1 MQTIK
6 INPEAKKSIS
16 WILLITLLATV
27 VLIVLDAKYYNRY
40 ADFQTVDAIISDV
53 TRHVTKSPSSR
64 NRTSYTNSITYE
76 YEAAGKTYTATRREF
91 TRIGK
96 TEGEKVSIKYN
107 PDHPEEIQ
115 QTYTQSMCM
124 IITALLLFGDWFLWM
139 CVRQM
144 QKEKEEKTSSRCT
157 KKTEKQEMKR

>member
-53 TRHVTKSPSSR
+53 HV
-64 NRTSYTNSITYE
+64 
-76 YEAAGKTYTATRREF
+76 
-91 TRIGK
+91 
-96 TEGEKVSIKYN
+96 
-107 PDHPEEIQ
+107 
-115 QTYTQSMCM
+115 M
-124 IITALLLFGDWFLWM
+124 
-139 CVRQM
+139 
-144 QKEKEEKTSSRCT
+144 
-157 KKTEKQEMKR
+157 

>member
-27 VLIVLDAKYYNRY
+27 VLVALDVKYHNNY
-40 ADFQTVDAIISDV
+40 ADFQAVDAVISDV
-53 TRHVTKSPSSR
+53 TRHVTKSPSSK

-76 YEAAGKTYTATRREF
+76 YEAAGKMYKATRREF

-107 PDHPEEIQ
+107 PDHPEGRQ

-144 QKEKEEKTSSRCT
+144 QKEKEEK
-157 KKTEKQEMKR
+157 EMRGEI

>member
-27 VLIVLDAKYYNRY
+27 VLIVLNVKYYNRY

-53 TRHVTKSPSSR
+53 TRHATKSPSSK

-107 PDHPEEIQ
+107 PDHPEERQ

-124 IITALLLFGDWFLWM
+124 IITALLLFGDLFLWM

-144 QKEKEEKTSSRCT
+144 QKEKEEK
-157 KKTEKQEMKR
+157 EMRGEI

>member
-27 VLIVLDAKYYNRY
+27 VLIVLNVKYYNRY

-53 TRHVTKSPSSR
+53 TRHATKSPSSK

-76 YEAAGKTYTATRREF
+76 C
-91 TRIGK
+91 
-96 TEGEKVSIKYN
+96 IKYDGALYQN
-107 PDHPEEIQ
+107 HP
-115 QTYTQSMCM
+115 
-124 IITALLLFGDWFLWM
+124 G
-139 CVRQM
+139 RQA
-144 QKEKEEKTSSRCT
+144 ERN
-157 KKTEKQEMKR
+157 

>member
-1 MQTIK
+1 M
-6 INPEAKKSIS
+6 
-16 WILLITLLATV
+16 ILLITLLTTV
-27 VLIVLDAKYYNRY
+27 VLIVLDVKYYNRY

-53 TRHVTKSPSSR
+53 TRHVAKSPSSK

-107 PDHPEEIQ
+107 PDSPEKIQ

-124 IITALLLFGDWFLWM
+124 IITALLLLGDWFLWM
-139 CVRQM
+139 YVRQI
-144 QKEKEEKTSSRCT
+144 QKEEKETRG
-157 KKTEKQEMKR
+157 EI

>member
-27 VLIVLDAKYYNRY
+27 VLVALDVKYHNKY
-40 ADFQTVDAIISDV
+40 ADFQAVDAVISDV
-53 TRHVTKSPSSR
+53 TRHVTKSPSSK

-76 YEAAGKTYTATRREF
+76 YEAAGKMYTATRREF

-139 CVRQM
+139 CVRQI
-144 QKEKEEKTSSRCT
+144 QKEKEEK
-157 KKTEKQEMKR
+157 EMRGEI

>member
-96 TEGEKVSIKYN
+96 TEGEKVSIKPRPPRRNTADVHSKHVYDN
-107 PDHPEEIQ
+107 HCV
-115 QTYTQSMCM
+115 T
-124 IITALLLFGDWFLWM
+124 IIWRLVFMDVCETNAKRKRREGDAGRDLKDFW
-139 CVRQM
+139 
-144 QKEKEEKTSSRCT
+144 T
-157 KKTEKQEMKR
+157 KK